1 LGNEILLDITL
12 IIWLHFVAD
21 FLLQSD
27 KMALNKSSSDKW
39 LSIHVAVYTIP
50 FFWFGW
56 YFAIANGLFHF
67 ITDYFTSRAT
77 AKLWEREKKHW
88 FFVVIGLDQAIHL
101 TTLITLY
108 FFMLH

>member
-1 LGNEILLDITL
+1 
-12 IIWLHFVAD
+12 
-21 FLLQSD
+21 
-27 KMALNKSSSDKW
+27 MALNKSSSDKW

-50 FFWFGW
+50 FFWFGWYFAIANGLFWFGW